1 MLYTSMQL
9 EEKAGAKGVFIL
21 FLFAAALYFYLCVE
35 LLVYNKKLLVQQ
47 IKHRIVTSQF
57 IYS

>member
-1 MLYTSMQL
+1 MQL